1 MVSIWAVNTMKF
13 IFGHMTC
20 DKRKLDMQSY
30 GCFCNYK
37 SLSEIV
43 CFCKI
48 NTVICSP
55 FNELF
60 L

>member
-1 MVSIWAVNTMKF
+1 MVSIWAVSTMKF

-20 DKRKLDMQSY
+20 DKKLDMKSY

-37 SLSEIV
+37 SLSLRV
-43 CFCKI
+43 CG
-48 NTVICSP
+48 
-55 FNELF
+55 L